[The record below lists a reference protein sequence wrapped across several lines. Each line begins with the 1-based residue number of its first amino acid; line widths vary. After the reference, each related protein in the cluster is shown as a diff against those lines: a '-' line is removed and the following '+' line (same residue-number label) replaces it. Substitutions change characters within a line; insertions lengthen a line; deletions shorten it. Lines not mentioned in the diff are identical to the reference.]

1 MAKLLTK
8 AGPHCTVLK
17 QSGSVQSGNPSPSLS
32 RLSAHEGAS
41 KSWRVGLGVGKWDGV
56 SLGVEVGVT
65 VGAFVGD
72 MVGEVV
78 GLEVGETVGDE
89 VGLFVG

>member
-1 MAKLLTK
+1 VAKLLTK

-17 QSGSVQSGNPSPSLS
+17 QSGSVQSAIPSPSLS
-32 RLSAHEGAS
+32 RPSAHEGAS
-41 KSWRVGLGVGKWDGV
+41 KSWRVGLGVGKWLGV

-65 VGAFVGD
+65 VGER
-72 MVGEVV
+72 VGEVV